1 MPRREATSPLD
12 MRRENSR
19 LPAGLGEEEAGEAL
33 LHRTQ
38 VDILDKAFRFFQALT
53 QLLHDL
59 ERYGGVGT
67 HELFEAPALDHAEFG
82 LFGGG
87 GIVRRG

>member
-1 MPRREATSPLD
+1 

-38 VDILDKAFRFFQALT
+38 VDILDKAFRFFPLA
-53 QLLHDL
+53 
-59 ERYGGVGT
+59 
-67 HELFEAPALDHAEFG
+67 
-82 LFGGG
+82 
-87 GIVRRG
+87 